1 MILLTL
7 MMRNLRPAPK
17 AAKPDAKAAKKDAS
31 SDNARKDD
39 SDDEPAPKK
48 AAKPAP
54 AEPMDEEE
62 PAMSV
67 VVNLDRVVE
76 KGTQVGPRR
85 GKRKRREKKKLGE

>member
-7 MMRNLRPAPK
+7 MMRNLHLKLQSLMPKLPRKMRAPTM
-17 AAKPDAKAAKKDAS
+17 PMT
-31 SDNARKDD
+31 DD

-85 GKRKRREKKKLGE
+85 GERKKHGKKMWGE